1 MRPATLEAAWSR
13 EGALTLAGQVEV
25 LVVVDVLSYGTAV
38 EVALSRG
45 AMVIPADSGASDLP
59 GFASKKAARLASK
72 RAAGSGY
79 SLSPASLASIPAGI
93 RLVLPSPNG
102 GAVSA
107 ALADRGKLVLLGAL
121 RNATA
126 VANAGLALGQRIGLV
141 ACGERNRDGSWRAAG
156 EDLIGLGAIV
166 SAIGARYATS
176 SSLIAQAIAAF
187 ACSRKDLDRALA
199 STPSG
204 IELIERG
211 FPDDVRCAA
220 QWDVSDT
227 VPILRDGLFYPLMPS
242 EWISGARPGS
252 ARP

>member
-1 MRPATLEAAWSR
+1 M
-13 EGALTLAGQVEV
+13 
-25 LVVVDVLSYGTAV
+25 
-38 EVALSRG
+38 
-45 AMVIPADSGASDLP
+45 
-59 GFASKKAARLASK
+59 
-72 RAAGSGY
+72 
-79 SLSPASLASIPAGI
+79 
-93 RLVLPSPNG
+93 PSPNG

-107 ALADRGKLVLLGAL
+107 ALADRGKPVLLGAL

-126 VANAGLALGQRIGLV
+126 IANAALALDQRIGLV
-141 ACGERNRDGSWRAAG
+141 ACGERHRDGSWRAAE

-166 SAIGARYATS
+166 SAMGPRYATS
-176 SSLIAQAIAAF
+176 SPMIAQAIGAF
-187 ACSRKDLDRALA
+187 ASSRKDFDRPLV

-220 QWDVSDT
+220 QWDISST
-227 VPILRDGLFYPLMPS
+227 VPTLRDGSFYPLMPS